1 MSEIYWLTRLDGL
14 STLLYVLMS
23 LGIIVTFI
31 SGICYFSADNDSEVK
46 AASSS
51 FRWSLV
57 ITIFIAFSAVMVP
70 TSKEAFVIYGI
81 GSTVDYLKSNE
92 VAKNLPDK
100 CIKYLDA
107 WVEEITENAPY
118 KQETGFNKY

>member
-31 SGICYFSADNDSEVK
+31 SGICYFSANNDSEVK

-51 FRWSLV
+51 FRWGIV

-70 TSKEAFVIYGI
+70 NSKEAFMIYGI

-92 VAKNLPDK
+92 VAKNLPDR

-107 WVEEITENAPY
+107 WVEKITEDPQY
-118 KQETGFNKY
+118 KQETGFNK

>member
-23 LGIIVTFI
+23 LGIIMTFI
-31 SGICYFSADNDSEVK
+31 SGICYFAANREEEVK
-46 AASSS
+46 ASSS
-51 FRWSLV
+51 YFRWGV
-57 ITIFIAFSAVMVP
+57 VTTVFIAFSAVMIP
-70 TSKEAFVIYGI
+70 NSKEAFMIYGI

-92 VAKNLPDK
+92 VAKNLPDQ

-107 WVEEITENAPY
+107 WVEKIIEDPQY
-118 KQETGFNKY
+118 KQETGFNK